1 MRHESVAAFHPKVS
15 PEKMV
20 QDLIR
25 DSTVGQVINYLS
37 NGRLMPYPEQQ
48 PGYVVQRHFLL
59 PSSERNDNDAATL
72 CAKEGSKMS
81 SPPDTDIKG
90 EATFVTRD
98 LGLDQNHVDDNS
110 AVPDPYLVGWDGDA
124 DPENPLN
131 WSSSKR
137 AFVAFN
143 ISLLTFSIYIGS
155 AIYTSSIPGLMAE
168 FNVSLTIGT
177 LGLTLYVLGYGI
189 GPMFLAPL
197 QELPVL
203 GRNPVYMITLLLFVI
218 FQIPIVTATN
228 MSTVLAMRFL
238 TGFFGSPALATGGAS
253 MADIFPDHQH
263 PYALGIWALGAVAGP
278 ITGPVI
284 GGFAAQ
290 AKSWRWPMM
299 ELLWIASFAIVFL
312 SLFLPETYEPTILLR
327 RAQRLRKLTGNL
339 ELRTATERSDESKS
353 LRAATYESL
362 VRPFVLSK
370 EPALAFSN
378 IYLGFVYAIF
388 YLWFEAFPLVFIDI
402 YHFNQ
407 GVSSLP
413 FLAFI
418 VTGSITYLVYC
429 LYQMYH
435 IAPRRERARAA
446 NTELAPEVRLE
457 IGLMA
462 SIFIP
467 TSVLIFGFSS
477 KESVHWIVPVI
488 GAALYLPGIFL
499 IFQSILLYVT
509 SAYKGHEAS
518 VLAGNDLF
526 RSSIA
531 SVFPLFG
538 HAFFTNLGL
547 GPGSA
552 LLAGISFLMMPIYW
566 LLIKYGHVLRKRS
579 KYAHSP

>member
-1 MRHESVAAFHPKVS
+1 
-15 PEKMV
+15 MV

-25 DSTVGQVINYLS
+25 DSTIGQIINYLS
-37 NGRLMPYPEQQ
+37 SGRLLPYPEQR
-48 PGYVVQRHFLL
+48 PGYVVPKHFLL
-59 PSSERNDNDAATL
+59 PSSERKDSDVVASDAVTLCGDAATL
-72 CAKEGSKMS
+72 CGDASKIS
-81 SPPDTDIKG
+81 SPPDTEIKR
-90 EATFVTRD
+90 ESTASTAVD
-98 LGLDQNHVDDNS
+98 LESQKKQVDD
-110 AVPDPYLVGWDGDA
+110 ATAFPDPYLVGWNGDS
-124 DPENPLN
+124 DPENPRN
-131 WSSSKR
+131 WSFSKR

-143 ISLLTFSIYIGS
+143 ISFLTFSIYIGS

-168 FNVSLTIGT
+168 FNVSLTMAT
-177 LGLTLYVLGYGI
+177 LGLSLYVLAYGI
-189 GPMFLAPL
+189 GPMFLSPL
-197 QELPVL
+197 QELPIL
-203 GRNPVYMITLLLFVI
+203 GRNPVYMATLFLFVV

-228 MSTVLAMRFL
+228 MNTVLAMRFM

-253 MADIFPDHQH
+253 MADIFPSHQFA
-263 PYALGIWALGAVAGP
+263 YVLGIWALGAVAGP

-290 AKSWRWPMM
+290 AESWRWPMM
-299 ELLWIASFAIVFL
+299 ELLWITSFAVVFL

-327 RAQRLRKLTGNL
+327 RAHRLRKLTGNP
-339 ELRTATERSDESKS
+339 ELRTAEERSEESKS
-353 LRAATYESL
+353 AREIVYESL
-362 VRPFVLSK
+362 VRPFVLAK
-370 EPALAFSN
+370 EPALAFAN

-388 YLWFEAFPLVFIDI
+388 YLWFEAFPLVFNDI

-407 GVSSLP
+407 GVSGLP

-418 VTGSITYLVYC
+418 VSGSLTYTVYC
-429 LYQMYH
+429 LYQKYH
-435 IAPRRERARAA
+435 IAPRYARAAAA
-446 NTELAPEVRLE
+446 NTEVAPEIRLE

-477 KESVHWIVPVI
+477 KASIPWIVPVI

-499 IFQSILLYVT
+499 NFQSILMYVT
-509 SAYKGHEAS
+509 SAYPAYAAS

-526 RSSIA
+526 RSTIA

-538 HAFFTNLGL
+538 RAFFTNLGL

-552 LLAGISFLMMPIYW
+552 LLAGISFLLMPVFW
-566 LLIKYGHVLRKRS
+566 LLLKYGHVLRQRS